1 MRVDIATLKVLL
13 ETQVGLI
20 RNKELRGL
28 VRRVIDQLPEAF
40 WTREASKM
48 YHPADE
54 RGEGGN
60 LIHTLRVIKVADRI
74 LDTTTYSSPTRD
86 IMKASAILHD
96 SQRHGPDGTSRV
108 TVKEHPQLAKALLDS
123 LVEEQVP
130 GIEELGNILEKHM
143 GKFQNPSYPVSDIPL
158 SDILH
163 IADYLASQTDIDV
176 KI

>member
-1 MRVDIATLKVLL
+1 MDTATLKVLL

-20 RNKELRGL
+20 RSKELREL
-28 VRRVIDQLPEAF
+28 VRRVVDQLPEAF
-40 WTREASKM
+40 WKREASKM

-74 LDTTTYSSPTRD
+74 LDTTTYNSLARD
-86 IMKASAILHD
+86 VMRGGAILHD
-96 SQRHGPDGTSRV
+96 SQRHGPDGSSRV
-108 TVKEHPQLAKALLDS
+108 TVKEHPRLAKALLDS

-130 GIEELGNILEKHM
+130 GVKELGSILEKHM
-143 GKFQNPSYPVSDIPL
+143 GKFQNPSYPVSEIPL

-163 IADYLASQTDIDV
+163 IADFLASQTDIDV
-176 KI
+176 RI